1 MSTNLE
7 LKKQE
12 VQEIKK
18 LFDASESVVVVNYGG
33 ISVEEITALRTKF
46 REANVTYKVLK
57 NTLVKRAVE
66 DLNMPEFEEK
76 LEGPSAFAFGDAVSP
91 AKVIAEFL
99 KEKENAG
106 KMEIKGGIV
115 EGRYVDKEGV
125 MALSK
130 LPSRDELIAKMMG
143 SMNAPVTNLVGVLSA
158 TLRSIMYAL
167 NAVKEQKE
175 SAAA

>member
-1 MSTNLE
+1 MSTSLE
-7 LKKQE
+7 AKKQE

-18 LFDASESVVVVNYGG
+18 LFDSSESAVVVSYGG
-33 ISVEEITALRTKF
+33 ISVEEITALRAKF

-99 KEKENAG
+99 KDKENAG

-115 EGRYVDKEGV
+115 EGRYIDEKGI

-130 LPSRDELIAKMMG
+130 LPTREELLAKMLG
-143 SMNAPVTNLVGVLSA
+143 SMNAPVSNLVGVLSA
-158 TLRSIMYAL
+158 TLRSLLYAL
-167 NAVKEQKE
+167 NAVKDQKE
-175 SAAA
+175 STAA